1 MAASSC
7 RVLLSS
13 SRAPGFLHGLVP
25 LSYTVNLVPMRLD
38 LIENKLVMKCLH
50 LFIFFRCWQHF
61 VSHLSHVDWQK
72 ATHCLFSKYQAN
84 SNYWMLQFIL
94 TVSKQNIFGITLD
107 VILKKRGKSERLQC
121 NPTGQLSRPKWMSLS
136 LPLMG
141 SDCQAQLSTLWKG
154 SLQRCVSHIKKK
166 SRSEISPEVRCCWK
180 KKVWMW
186 VRVGGSQARKR
197 REASCSVVHGLWL
210 NFWNQA
216 MVCYTL
222 LYFCQAHT
230 GDQLS
235 YKWMDRWNVFTAYF
249 DWNQYYQSNRK
260 INHL

>member
-38 LIENKLVMKCLH
+38 LIENKPVMKCLH

-72 ATHCLFSKYQAN
+72 ATHCLFSKYQEN

-94 TVSKQNIFGITLD
+94 TVSKQKIFGITLN

-141 SDCQAQLSTLWKG
+141 SDCQHYEKDPYRGVYLTSRR
-154 SLQRCVSHIKKK
+154 SLALKSHRRWGVAGRKKC
-166 SRSEISPEVRCCWK
+166 ECEWELEE
-180 KKVWMW
+180 
-186 VRVGGSQARKR
+186 ARHG
-197 REASCSVVHGLWL
+197 REEKLPV
-210 NFWNQA
+210 Q
-216 MVCYTL
+216 
-222 LYFCQAHT
+222 
-230 GDQLS
+230 
-235 YKWMDRWNVFTAYF
+235 
-249 DWNQYYQSNRK
+249 
-260 INHL
+260 